1 MAFTKTQGY
10 REPET
15 TVSEDVLKNTMRGA
29 VKAAR
34 RRNKPGLVSL
44 AKYAPGQRTFLGQSK
59 SREEYEVKLANSMAR
74 YEQIRSK
81 RQNLFAFVMPAGHG
95 KSTLARKYGFV
106 DVDELITE
114 REHDYY
120 IEMRTGIMCGRDT
133 WTDHNSKWYPRLNQ
147 TLDLLDYTMPVII
160 MLHTEELAL
169 ELGAIPIGYFK
180 LEKNVFMSNIEK
192 RDALSKHFSI
202 LSYNESI
209 ASSKMRNQVMCSSNE
224 MLERSLLEILN
235 LSSMPVAC
243 PHKFSSA
250 IWNNCYARTV
260 PGWILRGERA
270 GEKRVDIN
278 MLRQLFEVGDIPKE
292 CVDYYVK
299 HSYVPT
305 QFDFGMTMFDWSKE
319 LAHLPPT
326 FRDRTEFDTEGDMI
340 DIFPPQCAKEL
351 TRANVTIRQLRQT
364 FDIFSHPDALEIAEY
379 HVGEPHVFVSSILSA
394 WKGIIQKFS
403 VAEIVKP
410 WFKVS
415 FRNWSDRLKSL
426 HSLVRCSRFLMN
438 TEITEEERQGL
449 MYMDLLVGRG
459 EYKIDEMN
467 EVRARYGD
475 GYGTKHLSYD
485 PVTKAYTNK
494 QYKKDFEL
502 ALDAAHLRLKV
513 TPRKVNVLS
522 FLDFYERRRSW
533 LTKGGLVN
541 NTLPKGMKEFSSQIF
556 DGVANTVEEIR
567 GRHNK
572 KSLFEMHE
580 LYDILAG
587 VNGDNFNTTKTMIK
601 YEVGR
606 KDRTLLPGS
615 LAHFIVFSYVLV
627 LAEKQDQ
634 IGSVR
639 LNALADV
646 DIRYFDRKMSTGTFH
661 VLYDWADFN
670 EQHSADEMA
679 GVIRKLSETMPAGP
693 DYPMFCEALVRGM
706 YTMGLEDREGVVHK
720 IWTGLYSGWR
730 GTTWINSTLNFC
742 YVFIAL
748 ENLRRITGSEVVL
761 MVDHG
766 GDDLDL
772 MLSQPDVMPLFLEI
786 MDNMLFKANKWK
798 QMFGLRSEFFRNTIS
813 GARVFASPTRALA
826 SFIAGDW
833 EGAGRSTVRE
843 RVGSLLDQIGK
854 LRRRG
859 VAEAMCQGFAMSTI
873 SHWCK
878 VKEGEEW
885 LDLPDVVLHGC
896 EEQNGLGIPDR
907 NNEVWILEKPVPQ
920 LEEGWYK
927 VVVPDCKASR
937 DYVRVLSRDVEQFS
951 LVLER
956 QEELAR
962 KLAEDSYDIEKTLDR
977 VQWRELL
984 SFDCKVLGKRP
995 VIEVMEDQAVFE
1007 SFLEFEPDEDMATK
1021 FNKAAR
1027 FQEYCGNLSFNG
1039 MPITK
1044 EELVDLMSDGEVSV
1058 EAIEFTGDIYYQ
1070 RLVPEFIANRA
1081 VTFCRAA
1088 INGNYLTVKEAD
1100 RCYKIVCWMASRVY
1114 RHMV

>member
-1 MAFTKTQGY
+1 MKDFERWQS
-10 REPET
+10 PELS
-15 TVSEDVLKNTMRGA
+15 VSEDELRTTMRPA
-29 VKAAR
+29 VKTAR
-34 RRNKPGLVSL
+34 KRHQHGLVTL
-44 AKYAPGQRTFLGQSK
+44 ARFEPGK
-59 SREEYEVKLANSMAR
+59 SRFIGSNKAGADYEARLQHSMAR
-74 YEQIRSK
+74 YDRMRAK

-95 KSTLARKYGFV
+95 KSTLAQKYGFV
-106 DVDELITE
+106 DVDELITLK
-114 REHDYY
+114 EHDYY
-120 IEMRTGIMCGRDT
+120 IEMRTAIMAGRDT
-133 WTDHNSKWYPRLNQ
+133 WTTHNNRWYARLNE

-160 MLHTEELAL
+160 MVHTEELAM
-169 ELGAIPIGYFK
+169 ELGAMPIGFFK
-180 LEKNVFMSNIEK
+180 LTKSVFLNNIRH
-192 RDALSKHFSI
+192 RDPLSKHFSMM
-202 LSYNESI
+202 SYNESV
-209 ASSKMRNQVMCSSNE
+209 ASSSMLNQLVCDSNE
-224 MLERSLLEILN
+224 MVERSILEIMN
-235 LSSMPVAC
+235 RSSMPVAC
-243 PHKFSSA
+243 PHKFSTA
-250 IWNNCYARTV
+250 VWNECYGRSV
-260 PGWILRGERA
+260 PGWVLRGERA
-270 GEKRVDIN
+270 GERRTDIN
-278 MLRQLFEVGDIPKE
+278 FLRQLFETGQVPKE
-292 CVDYYVK
+292 CVDYYVR

-305 QFDFGMTMFDWSKE
+305 QFDFGVRMYEWSKE

-326 FRDRTEFDTEGDMI
+326 FRKPERFDVEGDMI
-340 DIFPPQCAKEL
+340 KVFPPQSAKEL
-351 TRANVTIRQLRQT
+351 TRANVTIRQLKQT
-364 FDIFSHPDALEIAEY
+364 FDIFSHDDALDIAEH
-379 HVGEPHVFVSSILSA
+379 HVGEPHVFVASILSA
-394 WKGIIQKFS
+394 WKGVIQKFG
-403 VAEIVKP
+403 VADIVRP
-410 WFKVS
+410 WFRVS

-426 HSLVRCSRFLMN
+426 HSLIRCSRFLMN
-438 TEITEEERQGL
+438 VEITEEERQGL

-459 EYKIDEMN
+459 EYSIDEMA
-467 EVRARYGD
+467 EVRTRYGD
-475 GYGTKHLSYD
+475 GYGTKHLSFD
-485 PVTKAYTNK
+485 PVAKMFTNR
-494 QYKKDFEL
+494 QYKLDFEL
-502 ALDAAHLRLKV
+502 ALDAAHLRIKT
-513 TPRKVNVLS
+513 TPRKVNVTS

-533 LTKGGLVN
+533 LTKGGLVA
-541 NTLPKGMKEFSSQIF
+541 NTLPKGMKQFSSQVF
-556 DGVANTVEEIR
+556 DGIANTVEEIQ

-580 LYDILAG
+580 LYDILSG
-587 VNGDNFNTTKTMIK
+587 VNDQNFNLTKTMIK
-601 YEVGR
+601 YEVGK

-615 LAHFIVFSYVLV
+615 LAHFLVFCYVLV

-679 GVIRKLSETMPAGP
+679 GGIKRLSEHMPAGP

-706 YTMGLEDREGVVHK
+706 YTMGLQDREGIVHK

-748 ENLRRITGSEVVL
+748 ENLRRITGWEVVL

-772 MLSQPDVMPLFLEI
+772 MLSQPDVMPTFLEI

-813 GARVFASPTRALA
+813 GARVYASPTRALA

-833 EGAGRSTVRE
+833 EGSGRSTVRE
-843 RVGSLLDQIGK
+843 RVAGLLDQIGK

-859 VAEAMCQGFAMSTI
+859 VSEAMCQGFTMSTI

-878 VKEGEEW
+878 VKDGESW

-896 EEQNGLGIPDR
+896 EEQNGLGIPDKY
-907 NNEVWILEKPVPQ
+907 NEVWVLEKDIPT
-920 LEEGWYK
+920 LSEDWYK
-927 VVVPDCKASR
+927 VVVPDYKASK
-937 DYVRVLSRDVEQFS
+937 DYVRVLARDVEKFS

-984 SFDCKVLGKRP
+984 KFDCKVVGRKP
-995 VIEVMEDQAVFE
+995 VIEPMEDRGIFE

-1027 FQEYCGNLSFNG
+1027 FQEYCGYLSFNG
-1039 MPITK
+1039 QRVTK
-1044 EELVDLMSDGEVSV
+1044 KELVDLMSDGEVSV

-1070 RLVPEFIANRA
+1070 RIVPEFIANRA

-1088 INGNYLTVKEAD
+1088 INGNYLTVDEAD
-1100 RCYKIVCWMASRVY
+1100 RCYKIVCWMASKVY